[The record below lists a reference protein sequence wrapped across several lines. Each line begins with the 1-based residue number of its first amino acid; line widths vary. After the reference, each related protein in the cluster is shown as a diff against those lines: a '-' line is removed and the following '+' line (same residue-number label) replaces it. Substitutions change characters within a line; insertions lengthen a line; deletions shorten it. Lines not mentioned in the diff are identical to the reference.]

1 MDAATAKEL
10 AAALAVFASLVDKL
24 GPGGIIG
31 LLVGSPL
38 LMVIG
43 CATQSHV
50 SGRRLQIMFEEA
62 RKCVHDL
69 WEKHR
74 EETTR
79 LQESHRQETAV
90 IVREFEAG
98 LNKTTRFYE
107 NNVELV
113 NNYQRLADN
122 LQDLILKSAQA
133 TEKLA
138 AAVDTLC
145 KTMGQ
150 K

>member
-1 MDAATAKEL
+1 MDAGTAKEV

-24 GPGGIIG
+24 GVEGMVC
-31 LLVGSPL
+31 LLFGSPL
-38 LMVIG
+38 MMVITF
-43 CATQSHV
+43 AVQSHV
-50 SGRRLQIMFEEA
+50 AGRRLQSMFEEA

-79 LQESHRQETAV
+79 LQESHRQETAA
-90 IVREFEAG
+90 IVRDLGEG
-98 LNKTTRFYE
+98 LNRTTRFYE

-113 NNYQRLADN
+113 NNYKRLADN
-122 LQDLILKSAQA
+122 LQDLILKNSQSM
-133 TEKLA
+133 EKLA
-138 AAVDTLC
+138 AGIDTLC
-145 KTMGQ
+145 TTMRQ